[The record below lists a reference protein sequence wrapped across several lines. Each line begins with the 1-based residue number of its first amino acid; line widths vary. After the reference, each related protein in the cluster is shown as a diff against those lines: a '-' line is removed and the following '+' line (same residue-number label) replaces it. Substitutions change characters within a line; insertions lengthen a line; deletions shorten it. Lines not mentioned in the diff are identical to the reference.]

1 MKKTINTALRSNFL
15 FYISDGNVI
24 ETNEENVFSN
34 QLSNYSDKCK
44 GWFQL
49 YRYFIKQ
56 TS

>member
-24 ETNEENVFSN
+24 ETNKQNIFSN